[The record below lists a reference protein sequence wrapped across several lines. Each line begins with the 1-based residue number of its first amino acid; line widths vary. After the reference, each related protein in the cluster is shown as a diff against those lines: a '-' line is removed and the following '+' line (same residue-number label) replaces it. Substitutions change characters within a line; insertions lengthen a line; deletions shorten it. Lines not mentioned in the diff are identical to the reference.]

1 MATVK
6 AIKYGMK
13 GDDVANLQTTLKN
26 LGYNIDVDGSF
37 GPQTLAAVKSYQQA
51 NGLDVDGMVG
61 PQTTAAL
68 YGSGSKTSYSNTSPS
83 AMSGADA
90 GSPAVVPSNST
101 PTTATSRPAS
111 SSSLPTPST
120 PTQDAGTNSVLT
132 DDGMKVVV
140 PEGSTAPA
148 TNTSIPTQSN
158 PNAGSLNTDVEAT
171 PAVVPNS
178 APGAGSAS
186 PTGTEIMYPDKFS
199 YDDFTYEDYQSSGK
213 VDKAVG
219 DGFSYDKFSYA
230 DYAESETVQQANAAL
245 QAILAAQPG
254 AYQSKWQSQIDDII
268 NRILNREEFS
278 YDVNE
283 DALYQQY
290 KDQYI
295 QGGKLAMQDTM
306 GQAAAMTGGYGNS
319 YAASVGNQAY
329 QNYLSQLNEVVPE
342 LYGMAL
348 DRYNMEGE
356 EMYNQYGLL
365 SSQEQQDYARY
376 QDSYNQWLAE
386 RDYATG
392 RYDSEREYDYS
403 KYVDDRNYE
412 YGVYSD
418 DRAQKYSE
426 YLNAID
432 LAKWQETDAYN
443 KYLNDKNFAYGAY
456 ADSKQY
462 AYNDYLTDIEKAQY
476 NAQFLEDQRQYNA
489 NMAFNKE
496 QAAISNSQ
504 WEQSFAEQ
512 QKQNAIGNDQ
522 WQQSFDE
529 SVKQNAI
536 GNSQWEKSFAEQQK
550 QNAISNA
557 QWETSRQDTL
567 DSENRAYAREEV
579 LAVIANGGTP
589 NAQQLKVAGLTKK
602 TAEAMVAVS
611 SGDEEE
617 ALKGVKSMSYP
628 EMEDALSSYKEAGK
642 VDEAKSMIQ
651 YLFMAEMITPEM
663 AEDFLNRYTKSNGHA
678 ITDTTVVTPSS
689 GRTGGSAG
697 KFGVNIVKY

>member
-13 GDDVANLQTTLKN
+13 GDDVTNLQTTLKN
-26 LGYNIDVDGSF
+26 LGYNLDVDGSF
-37 GPQTLAAVKSYQQA
+37 GPQTLAAVKSYQQK
-51 NGLDVDGMVG
+51 NGLAVDGMVG

-68 YGSGSKTSYSNTSPS
+68 YGTSTKAS
-83 AMSGADA
+83 
-90 GSPAVVPSNST
+90 
-101 PTTATSRPAS
+101 SRPATS
-111 SSSLPTPST
+111 SPISAPSQPISAPSQPAHDPDPTPSQPVT
-120 PTQDAGTNSVLT
+120 EPDVLVSVSR
-132 DDGMKVVV
+132 
-140 PEGSTAPA
+140 PSSPISAPSQPA
-148 TNTSIPTQSN
+148 TDPDPAPSTEPDMTPSIAPTST
-158 PNAGSLNTDVEAT
+158 
-171 PAVVPNS
+171 
-178 APGAGSAS
+178 PGAGSAG
-186 PTGTEIMYPDKFS
+186 PTGTQIMYPDNFS

-329 QNYLSQLNEVVPE
+329 QNYLSKLNEVVPE

-522 WQQSFDE
+522 WQQSFNE
-529 SVKQNAI
+529 SK
-536 GNSQWEKSFAEQQK
+536 
-550 QNAISNA
+550 
-557 QWETSRQDTL
+557 RQYEEAKASAASGGSGSSG
-567 DSENRAYAREEV
+567 SENAA
-579 LAVIANGGTP
+579 LDH
-589 NAQQLKVAGLTKK
+589 VA
-602 TAEAMVAVS
+602 
-611 SGDEEE
+611 
-617 ALKGVKSMSYP
+617 SMSSAEIVETMQGYSADGDNTGLAAFLDDCVASGRLT
-628 EMEDALSSYKEAGK
+628 EAQADAYYEKYRKG
-642 VDEAKSMIQ
+642 
-651 YLFMAEMITPEM
+651 
-663 AEDFLNRYTKSNGHA
+663 NGHT
-678 ITDTTVVTPSS
+678 ITDTTVPTPSRGS
-689 GRTGGSAG
+689 STATTGKGLVGNGA
-697 KFGVNIVKY
+697 NYIY

>member
-13 GDDVANLQTTLKN
+13 GDDVANLQTALKN
-26 LGYNIDVDGSF
+26 AGYNIDVDGSF

-111 SSSLPTPST
+111 SSSLPTPT
-120 PTQDAGTNSVLT
+120 PPTQDAGTNSVLT

-178 APGAGSAS
+178 TPGAGSAS
-186 PTGTEIMYPDKFS
+186 PTGVQIIYPD
-199 YDDFTYEDYQSSGK
+199 DYTPGTFDQN
-213 VDKAVG
+213 
-219 DGFSYDKFSYA
+219 
-230 DYAESETVQQANAAL
+230 ESETVQQANAAL

-254 AYQSKWQSQIDDII
+254 AYQSQWQSQINDII

-319 YAASVGNQAY
+319 YAATVGNQAY
-329 QNYLSQLNEVVPE
+329 QAYLSKLYEVVPE

-348 DRYNMEGE
+348 DRYKMEGE
-356 EMYNQYGLL
+356 ELYNQYGLL
-365 SSQEQQDYARY
+365 SSEDQKEYGRWQDT
-376 QDSYNQWLAE
+376 YNQWLAD
-386 RDYATG
+386 RDYYTG
-392 RYDSEREYDYS
+392 RYDTEYDKYYTEWSDAEDRKWADYVNSVNMSQFNANFYQGQKEHNDTMEFNTSSQEREYAYKTAMELLINGEMPSADLLAAAGISEADATAMINAAKAS
-403 KYVDDRNYE
+403 KLEGNASEDR
-412 YGVYSD
+412 
-418 DRAQKYSE
+418 K
-426 YLNAID
+426 
-432 LAKWQETDAYN
+432 
-443 KYLNDKNFAYGAY
+443 
-456 ADSKQY
+456 Y
-462 AYNDYLTDIEKAQY
+462 AYQTVMEMLSYGQMPSAELLAAAGISEADAKALMSAYQ
-476 NAQFLEDQRQYNA
+476 N
-489 NMAFNKE
+489 
-496 QAAISNSQ
+496 AAISSSSGSGKVSGSVTGETETSKLTDTKKIEEWKSLILNAETLEEVEEYCDSLAEIDEGKAFLYYEMWLKAHGMMLDGSGTVVPIKAAGAVTSSHGTNSQ
-504 WEQSFAEQ
+504 
-512 QKQNAIGNDQ
+512 
-522 WQQSFDE
+522 
-529 SVKQNAI
+529 
-536 GNSQWEKSFAEQQK
+536 
-550 QNAISNA
+550 
-557 QWETSRQDTL
+557 R
-567 DSENRAYAREEV
+567 
-579 LAVIANGGTP
+579 P
-589 NAQQLKVAGLTKK
+589 NVMQ
-602 TAEAMVAVS
+602 
-611 SGDEEE
+611 
-617 ALKGVKSMSYP
+617 
-628 EMEDALSSYKEAGK
+628 
-642 VDEAKSMIQ
+642 
-651 YLFMAEMITPEM
+651 
-663 AEDFLNRYTKSNGHA
+663 
-678 ITDTTVVTPSS
+678 
-689 GRTGGSAG
+689 
-697 KFGVNIVKY
+697 

>member
-68 YGSGSKTSYSNTSPS
+68 YGTSTKAS
-83 AMSGADA
+83 
-90 GSPAVVPSNST
+90 
-101 PTTATSRPAS
+101 SRPATS
-111 SSSLPTPST
+111 SPISAPISAPSQPAHDPDPTPSQPVT
-120 PTQDAGTNSVLT
+120 EPDVL
-132 DDGMKVVV
+132 VSASR
-140 PEGSTAPA
+140 PSSPISAPSQPA
-148 TNTSIPTQSN
+148 TDPDPAPSIEPDMTPSIAPTST
-158 PNAGSLNTDVEAT
+158 
-171 PAVVPNS
+171 
-178 APGAGSAS
+178 PGAGSAG

-329 QNYLSQLNEVVPE
+329 QNYLSKLNEVVPE

-432 LAKWQETDAYN
+432 FAKWQETDAYN

-512 QKQNAIGNDQ
+512 QKQNAIGNQQ

-536 GNSQWEKSFAEQQK
+536 GNQQWQQSFDESVK
-550 QNAISNA
+550 QNAISNE
-557 QWETSRQDTL
+557 QWATSRQDAL
-567 DSENRAYAREEV
+567 DSENRAYARDEV

-589 NAQQLKVAGLTKK
+589 NEQQLKVAGLTKK

-663 AEDFLNRYTKSNGHA
+663 AEDFLNRYTKSNGHT
-678 ITDTTVVTPSS
+678 ITDTTVVTSSS
-689 GRTGGSAG
+689 GKTGGGAG
-697 KFGVNIVKY
+697 KFGANYVKD

>member
-68 YGSGSKTSYSNTSPS
+68 YGSGSKISYSNTSPS

-111 SSSLPTPST
+111 SSSLPTPT
-120 PTQDAGTNSVLT
+120 PPTQDAGTNSVLT

-178 APGAGSAS
+178 TPSAGSAG

-219 DGFSYDKFSYA
+219 DGFSYDNFSYA

-329 QNYLSQLNEVVPE
+329 QNYLSKLNEVVPE

-504 WEQSFAEQ
+504 WE
-512 QKQNAIGNDQ
+512 
-522 WQQSFDE
+522 
-529 SVKQNAI
+529 
-536 GNSQWEKSFAEQQK
+536 KSFAEQQK

-557 QWETSRQDTL
+557 QWETSRNDDLEAKAT
-567 DSENRAYAREEV
+567 ERARDDAMYIIES
-579 LAVIANGGTP
+579 GGTLTDEEL
-589 NAQQLKVAGLTKK
+589 AAAGMTRRVAD
-602 TAEAMVAVS
+602 AMSVISSAANSS
-611 SGDEEE
+611 SGGTSDT
-617 ALKGVKSMSYP
+617 ADLVSKLSTP
-628 EMEDALSSYKEAGK
+628 E
-642 VDEAKSMIQ
+642 I
-651 YLFMAEMITPEM
+651 AEMLETYAAAGSYDAISIIVDDLYLTGRIT
-663 AEDFLNRYTKSNGHA
+663 EDQWKDMRKRYLKTSGNET
-678 ITDTTVVTPSS
+678 TDTTVT
-689 GRTGGSAG
+689 TNGSATVP
-697 KFGVNIVKY
+697 VNKRLVGSGASYIN